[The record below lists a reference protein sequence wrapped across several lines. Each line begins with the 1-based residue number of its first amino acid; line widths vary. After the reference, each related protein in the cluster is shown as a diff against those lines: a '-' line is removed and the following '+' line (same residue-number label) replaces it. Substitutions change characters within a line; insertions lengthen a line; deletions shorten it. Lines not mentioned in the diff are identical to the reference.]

1 MKPKIPTQ
9 SWRRF
14 SKLNFK
20 PVDKK
25 ARRLEKAT
33 MRHAHKFVIRRW
45 ANVRSIRRHVVSWLL
60 LVVLLCGLAITQT
73 ILGYRSVF
81 VQQPV
86 EGGVYAEGVVDTI
99 ETLDPLFTKTQA
111 EAAAEKLLFSGL
123 LRYDE
128 QGILQPDLAT
138 DVSIQEK
145 GKRYIVTLREGVKWH
160 DGKPFTAEDVVF
172 TVKTIQNPLVAATNY
187 QSWRG
192 ITVSSPN
199 KSTVVF
205 DLPNAYAPFA
215 SQLTTSIV
223 PKHIL
228 GDVTPSDLRQHEFS
242 KQPIGTGPFKM
253 GAFKSIDS
261 ARNKKLVQVEA
272 SAHYWRG
279 RPTLNVLS
287 LTTYGSES
295 ELLKALQVRQ
305 INAASDVTE
314 KSYRQLSSKN
324 IVEKYG
330 VPLNNGVFSFF
341 NVDSLALKELGVRQA
356 ILATTDT
363 ASIQKRMI
371 GEPLKG
377 PLISGQLPRATAI
390 SQSGF
395 DPKRADELFTKAGY
409 TKDKDGQLVK
419 NKEPLRL
426 RVVSADTPAYREVIG
441 ILSRQWEKAGVKVI
455 SQFIDPEQ
463 IQQSIL
469 RTRDYDVLVYEIEI
483 GGDPDVYAY
492 WHSSQ
497 ASPSGLNFSNYKSS
511 LASDAL
517 LAARSR
523 ADWTIRDVRYESF
536 AKQWVADTPAIAL
549 YRSTLHYAMAT
560 KANGVNRVQQLP
572 TTADRY
578 TSVLDWSVEF
588 GNVYKTP

>member
-1 MKPKIPTQ
+1 MKPEVTPKT
-9 SWRRF
+9 WRRF

-73 ILGYRSVF
+73 ILSYRSVF
-81 VQQPV
+81 TTQPV

-111 EAAAEKLLFSGL
+111 EAATERLIFSGL

-128 QGILQPDLAT
+128 AGNLQPDLAT
-138 DVSIQEK
+138 DVTIQEK
-145 GKRYIVTLREGVKWH
+145 GKRYVVTLRDGVQWH
-160 DGKPFTAEDVVF
+160 DGKPFTAEDVLF
-172 TVKTIQNPLVAATNY
+172 TIKTIQNPLVGATTY

-199 KSTVVF
+199 ESTVIF

-215 SQLTTSIV
+215 AQLSTPML

-228 GDVTPSDLRQHEFS
+228 GKVKPAALRQDEFS
-242 KQPIGTGPFKM
+242 KKPVGTGPFRM
-253 GAFKSIDS
+253 GEFKTLDGIK
-261 ARNKKLVQVEA
+261 NKKLVQVEA
-272 SAHYWRG
+272 SEDYWRG
-279 RPTLNVLS
+279 RPLLNVFS
-287 LTTYGSES
+287 LTTYGTEVD
-295 ELLKALQVRQ
+295 LMRALASHQ
-305 INAASDVTE
+305 INAASDISE
-314 KSYRQLSSKN
+314 KSYRQLDGKDAAN
-324 IVEKYG
+324 TYG
-330 VPLNNGVFSFF
+330 VPLNNGVYSFF
-341 NVDSLALKELGVRQA
+341 NMNSEILKDLTIRQA
-356 ILATTDT
+356 LLAATDT
-363 ASIQKRMI
+363 SVVEKRMI
-371 GEPLKG
+371 GRPLLG
-377 PLISGQLPRATAI
+377 PIIGQKTPRAAAVA
-390 SQSGF
+390 QAGY
-395 DPKRADELFTKAGY
+395 DQKKAVELFTKAGY
-409 TKDKDGQLVK
+409 ARSSEGQLVK
-419 NKEPLRL
+419 DKQPLQL
-426 RVVSADTPAYREVIG
+426 RIVSVDSPSYREVIDL
-441 ILSRQWEKAGVKVI
+441 LSKQWEKLGVKVVR
-455 SQFIDPEQ
+455 QYIDPEQ

-469 RTRDYDVLVYEIEI
+469 QTRDYDVLVYEIEI

-523 ADWTIRDVRYESF
+523 ADWTVRDVRYESF

-549 YRSTLHYAMAT
+549 YRSTLRYALGT
-560 KANGVNRVQQLP
+560 QSNSVLPTQQLP

-578 TSVLDWSVEF
+578 TTISDWSVES